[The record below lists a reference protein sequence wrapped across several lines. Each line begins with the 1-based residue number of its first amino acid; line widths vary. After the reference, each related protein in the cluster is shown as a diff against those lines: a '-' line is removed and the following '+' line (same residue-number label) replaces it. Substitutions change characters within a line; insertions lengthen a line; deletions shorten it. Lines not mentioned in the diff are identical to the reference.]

1 MHVFEASSIKALF
14 GTVKSVCA
22 AGYGADDDPAAIGC
36 GQGCRETVG
45 PVFPSRFLGSCWVY
59 LCVPSSSNGSE
70 LEVVVLG
77 AFE

>member
-1 MHVFEASSIKALF
+1 MKALF

-22 AGYGADDDPAAIGC
+22 AGFGADDDQLPSGC
-36 GQGCRETVG
+36 GQGSRETVG
-45 PVFPSRFLGSCWVY
+45 PVFPSCFLGSYWVY